1 MRILFLTHYFPPE
14 GNAPATRVHQ
24 FCRRWVEA
32 GHEVTVITCA
42 PNVPTG
48 RVYDGYRNRLWQREE
63 IDGVEVIRVWTF
75 LAANAGTARR
85 ILNFISYLVSAVLAA
100 LFRRSPDVLIA
111 TSPQMF
117 CGVAGAVLRVL
128 RRWTFVLEVRDL
140 WPESITTVG
149 AMKKSA
155 MLRLLEHLERWMY
168 RRAQRIVAVGEG
180 YQRKLVERGVP
191 AEKITIVTNGVD
203 PAVFAA
209 AQPDPELRSRYGWH
223 DKITFAYIGTV
234 GMAAGLE
241 VVPRAAA
248 RLRARGRDDVHF
260 VVVGDGAE
268 RAAIE
273 QRAAAEAP
281 GMVTFTGLLPKAQ
294 MPAVL
299 ATVDVCLVHLRA
311 APLFETVLPSKM
323 FEAAATARPILLG
336 VAGEAAALLEAAG
349 AGVLFPP
356 EDDAALA
363 AACERLADD
372 PRLRAALGASGR
384 GQMTPRFDVNQLA
397 RRYLETLEA
406 LCSGSATQASRP

>member
-24 FCRRWVEA
+24 FCRRWVEN

-42 PNVPTG
+42 PNVPSG
-48 RVYDGYRNRLWQREE
+48 KVYEGYRNRLWQREQV
-63 IDGVEVIRVWTF
+63 DGIEVIRVWTF
-75 LAANAGTARR
+75 LAANAGTVKR
-85 ILNFISYLVSAVLAA
+85 ILNYVSFMVSAVLAA

-117 CGVAGAVLRVL
+117 CGVAGALLRVL

-149 AMKKSA
+149 AMKKSP
-155 MLRLLEHLERWMY
+155 LVRLLERLERWMY

-180 YQRKLVERGVP
+180 YKRKLVERGVP
-191 AEKITIVTNGVD
+191 ADKVTIITNGVD
-203 PAVFAA
+203 PTAYAD
-209 AQPDPELRSRYGWH
+209 AQPDDDLRERYGWTG
-223 DKITFAYIGTV
+223 KTTFAYIGTV
-234 GMAAGLE
+234 GMASGLE

-248 RLRARGRDDVHF
+248 RLRARGREDIHF

-268 RAAIE
+268 RAPLE
-273 QRAAAEAP
+273 QLATREAA
-281 GMVTFTGLLPKAQ
+281 GMVTFTGLLPKQQ

-323 FEAAATARPILLG
+323 FEAAATGRPILLG
-336 VAGEAAALLEAAG
+336 VAGEAAALLRETG
-349 AGVLFPP
+349 AGEAFPP
-356 EDDAALA
+356 EDADALA
-363 AACERLADD
+363 AACERLTDD
-372 PRLRAALGASGR
+372 PRLRLALGAAGR
-384 GQMTPRFDVNQLA
+384 AHLTPRFDVDLLA
-397 RRYLETLEA
+397 QRYQEELERLR
-406 LCSGSATQASRP
+406 SRAC